1 MSRLRP
7 RTEVEAMSTFTL
19 LALLSVIAVAAL
31 FIALARFLFAIID
44 QLEMIG
50 GETQGYGAK
59 ASFLSKI
66 RMGVRAIE
74 VQTGFIPPQVTKLN
88 GTLTAVRDGLSAIDD
103 NLAGVIANVSRQE
116 AP

>member
-1 MSRLRP
+1 
-7 RTEVEAMSTFTL
+7 MSTFTL

-44 QLEMIG
+44 QLEIIG

-74 VQTGFIPPQVTKLN
+74 VQTGFIAPQVTKLN
-88 GTLTAVRDGLSAIDD
+88 GTLTSIRDGLTAIDD

>member
-1 MSRLRP
+1 
-7 RTEVEAMSTFTL
+7 MSTFTL
-19 LALLSVIAVAAL
+19 LALLSVVAVAAL
-31 FIALARFLFAIID
+31 FVALALFLFAIID

-74 VQTGFIPPQVTKLN
+74 VQTGFIAPHVTTLN
-88 GTLTAVRDGLSAIDD
+88 GTLTSVRDGLTAIDS

>member
-1 MSRLRP
+1 MS
-7 RTEVEAMSTFTL
+7 AFTL
-19 LALLSVIAVAAL
+19 LALLSVVAVAAL
-31 FIALARFLFAIID
+31 FVALALFLFPIID

-74 VQTGFIPPQVTKLN
+74 VQTGFIAPQVTKLN
-88 GTLTAVRDGLSAIDD
+88 GTLTSIRDGLTAIDD
-103 NLAGVIANVSRQE
+103 NLAGVITNVSRQE

>member
-1 MSRLRP
+1 MN
-7 RTEVEAMSTFTL
+7 TFTL

-31 FIALARFLFAIID
+31 FIALVRFLFAIIA
-44 QLEMIG
+44 QLETIG
-50 GETQGYGAK
+50 GEEKGYGVK

-66 RMGVRAIE
+66 RLGVRAIE
-74 VQTGFIPPQVTKLN
+74 VQTGYIAPQVTKLN
-88 GTLTAVRDGLSAIDD
+88 GTLTSVRDGLGAIDS

>member
-1 MSRLRP
+1 
-7 RTEVEAMSTFTL
+7 MSTFTL

-74 VQTGFIPPQVTKLN
+74 VQTGFIAPQVTKLN
-88 GTLTAVRDGLSAIDD
+88 GTLTSIRDGLTAIDD
-103 NLAGVIANVSRQE
+103 NLAGVIVNVSRQD

>member
-1 MSRLRP
+1 MS
-7 RTEVEAMSTFTL
+7 AFTL
-19 LALLSVIAVAAL
+19 LALLSVVAVAAL
-31 FIALARFLFAIID
+31 FVALALFLFAIID

-74 VQTGFIPPQVTKLN
+74 VQTGFIAPQVTKLN
-88 GTLTAVRDGLSAIDD
+88 GTLTSIRDGLTAIDD
-103 NLAGVIANVSRQE
+103 NLAGVITNVSRQE

>member
-1 MSRLRP
+1 
-7 RTEVEAMSTFTL
+7 MSTFTL
-19 LALLSVIAVAAL
+19 LALLSVLAVAAL
-31 FIALARFLFAIID
+31 FVALAFFLFAIID

-74 VQTGFIPPQVTKLN
+74 VQTGFIAPQVTKLN
-88 GTLTAVRDGLSAIDD
+88 GTLTSIRDGLAAIDD
-103 NLAGVIANVSRQE
+103 NLAGVITNVSRQE
-116 AP
+116 AR